1 MPIPPNALDI
11 LLDKIHSEQD
21 ERSSIRSL
29 IAASRMTQKAFAE
42 YLNIPQ
48 RTVEDWCRGTRKCP
62 DYVISLIE
70 YKLRGENLIKKEPR
84 A

>member
-1 MPIPPNALDI
+1 MPNALDI

-21 ERSSIRSL
+21 EQPSIRSL
-29 IAASRMTQKAFAE
+29 IAASGMTQKAFAE
-42 YLNIPQ
+42 HFSIPI
-48 RTVEDWCRGTRKCP
+48 RTVENWAAGIRKCP